1 MSALEEAEQFEFE
14 PRMSDADAL
23 MWSIEKDPLLR
34 STITTVMVLDK
45 TPDRDRFT
53 RRMDRL
59 SRLVPRLRQRVL
71 GHPLSI
77 APPRWEFDPNFDL
90 QYHLRWMRVAGDGSM
105 RELFEIAEPIA
116 MQGFDR
122 ARPLW
127 EFTMVEGLTD
137 GRAAMIAKLHHSIT
151 DGVGGMKL
159 QMELLD
165 IERDPEDRPED
176 RAMPAAPV
184 PTDLSESQ
192 RWIDA
197 ISYEAKRQAGA
208 VGGAASSLVG
218 TAGRLREDPVK
229 VGIDALRTGS
239 SLVRMLRPTT
249 EPMSPLMAKRSLS
262 VHFETLQL
270 PLVPMKK
277 AAAVVKGKLNDSFVA
292 GVAGGMRRYH
302 LAHGAHDV
310 THIRMGMPI
319 NVRTEATATKAGN
332 QFVPTRFVLPIDIDD
347 PVERLNAVR
356 EVVLKERAEPAL
368 ALSDPLAN
376 IINRLPTTATTG
388 LFGSML
394 RGVDVTTSN
403 VPGAPIPVYLAGSRM
418 ESQIAFGPMSGAGCN
433 ITLVSYMD
441 DLNIGVNIDPAAV
454 SDPALFVECLQDS
467 FDELLK
473 LA

>member
-1 MSALEEAEQFEFE
+1 MSALEDAEQFEFE

-34 STITTVMVLDK
+34 STITTVMILDK

-77 APPRWEFDPNFDL
+77 APPRWEYDPNFDL
-90 QYHLRWMRVAGDGSM
+90 QYHLRWMRVAGEGSL
-105 RELFEIAEPIA
+105 RELFDIAEPIA

-127 EFTMVEGLTD
+127 EFTMVEGLND

-165 IERDPEDRPED
+165 IERDPADRPED
-176 RAMPAAPV
+176 SAMPAAPV

-192 RWIDA
+192 RWLDA

-208 VGGAASSLVG
+208 VTGVAGSLVG
-218 TAGRLREDPVK
+218 TAGRLKDDPVG
-229 VGIDALRTGS
+229 VGISALRTGS

-270 PLVPMKK
+270 PLVPMKQV
-277 AAAVVKGKLNDSFVA
+277 AAVVKGKLNDSFLA
-292 GVAGGMRRYH
+292 GVAGGLRRYH
-302 LAHGAHDV
+302 LANGCDDVAHV
-310 THIRMGMPI
+310 RMGMPI

-332 QFVPTRFVLPIDIDD
+332 QFVPTRFVVPIDIDD

-356 EVVLKERAEPAL
+356 ELVLKERAEPAL

-376 IINRLPTTATTG
+376 LINRLPTTATTG

-403 VPGAPIPVYLAGSRM
+403 VPGAPIPVFLAGARM
-418 ESQIAFGPMSGAGCN
+418 EAQIAFGPMSGAACN

-441 DLNIGVNIDPAAV
+441 DLNIGVNVDPAAV
-454 SDPALFVECLQDS
+454 TDPALFLECLQDS